1 MSARATDRPGFA
13 QMRAIRSYKSSCQA
27 SYKKPRFPFRLRFV
41 WDAKKEQGAMPCS
54 YLLSRLAFFL
64 LLIRY
69 SSLSASAMTSLGVI
83 PSRHSASPML
93 REMS

>member
-1 MSARATDRPGFA
+1 MSTRATDRPGFA

-41 WDAKKEQGAMPCS
+41 WDAKKEQGAMSCS
-54 YLLSRLAFFL
+54 YLLSRFL
-64 LLIRY
+64 LLMRY
-69 SSLSASAMTSLGVI
+69 SSRSASEMTSLGVI